1 MLGFIKKHFFTGL
14 AFLSILASANSLSYI
29 SVNNQECKVRPRI
42 VNINGDN
49 PVFFPFSIKASKRNG
64 SCNNINNP
72 YTKLCIPDAVKTL
85 NVKMFNLMSR
95 TNETRHIEWHE
106 TCKCKYRLDGS
117 VCNNKQCWN
126 DDNCRC
132 ECKELIDKGVSDKG
146 FICNPSNCECKCYKS
161 CDIGEYLGY
170 ENCKCRKKLV
180 DKLPEECI
188 ENVEEIKIA
197 KITLTEDENKCK
209 CSSCTL
215 HIALFSTNRFYN

>member
-95 TNETRHIEWHE
+95 TNETRYIEWHE

-161 CDIGEYLGY
+161 CDIGEYLDY

>member
-132 ECKELIDKGVSDKG
+132 ECKELIGKGVSDKG

-161 CDIGEYLGY
+161 CDIGEYLDY